1 MELSIKKDKRLIS
14 QTKLIAIIIQALF
27 LKFQRNS
34 TNSTIEFSIVQ
45 NVIISY
51 HISGSNFCVYAPD
64 SKGLLIMCMDIVVTQ
79 SVYIQKT
86 HWLEMK
92 FKMFLNVNN
101 KEEATK
107 RIMEAETSQYQIMWE
122 MLK

>member
-1 MELSIKKDKRLIS
+1 
-14 QTKLIAIIIQALF
+14 
-27 LKFQRNS
+27 
-34 TNSTIEFSIVQ
+34 
-45 NVIISY
+45 
-51 HISGSNFCVYAPD
+51 
-64 SKGLLIMCMDIVVTQ
+64 MDIVVTQ

-107 RIMEAETSQYQIMWE
+107 RIMEAETSQYQIMWA
-122 MLK
+122 MLKWMISQLMYFKMILYQWIKKFNHYMTLVPNEYHASNVEIMIN